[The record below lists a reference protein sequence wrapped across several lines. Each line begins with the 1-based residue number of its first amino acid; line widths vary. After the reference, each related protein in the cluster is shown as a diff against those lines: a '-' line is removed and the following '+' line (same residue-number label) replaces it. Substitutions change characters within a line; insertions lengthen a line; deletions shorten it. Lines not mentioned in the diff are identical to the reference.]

1 MYNVI
6 SFSIMA
12 NRSYLY
18 TVSEV
23 PDYRKGGQVL
33 TVKGLSEYKSGIP
46 PVFLLLLGDNTIV
59 CNSLIWDSYAV
70 SGDYDQGVK
79 NLEKFTELMLKK
91 GVQNPEAFERVSKEA
106 INYLNRQDIRQKFS
120 LLEYGEI
127 YQEIG
132 YDEQALKENIILK
145 WKDLLVALHNENL
158 TKFNEYIGDD
168 ILTHW
173 EDKAGIDYWEEVLY
187 FHFSKEIEF
196 YKPKTAPLEPTNKPL
211 FELHLIPRDIK
222 QNIAVEFGDLLSYF
236 KRESYEIHEIS
247 KTKYS
252 VIREELIRA
261 EIELVSD
268 GKEQSLKV
276 KKDNIIVRC
285 FSYSASISLTTR
297 SFAAN
302 KNYKVYNSVLKS
314 FLPSYIAFMDLTGTV
329 TDPETIKILDKYGLE
344 PIFLSDND
352 IYFVRKKR
360 EKPIYI
366 VNPNLID
373 YYLRWKNYDKADFVQ
388 SPEFYYEVAPDIQ
401 RFVQYVDRNVIPT
414 FFYQKY
420 HKDLKIFN
428 FSGVDIEN
436 PGRKVFV
443 KPFIAEVDD
452 ENFNIHTIQGEKGA
466 MILMDK
472 IREGETLD
480 KMLNRILKEW
490 GVADGYL
497 RAFVRKDLEFDK
509 DREGYITPRLIVDVY
524 VEKILKKPAG
534 SERSWVPI
542 PK

>member
-1 MYNVI
+1 
-6 SFSIMA
+6 MA

-18 TVSEV
+18 TVNDV
-23 PDYRKGGQVL
+23 PDYRKGGQIL

-59 CNSLIWDSYAV
+59 CDSLIWNSYALA
-70 SGDYDQGVK
+70 GDYDQGVK
-79 NLEKFTELMLKK
+79 NLEKFIKLMLKK
-91 GVQNPEAFERVSKEA
+91 GVQNPEAFKQASKEA
-106 INYLNRQDIRQKFS
+106 LEYLNRQNIRQKFT

-127 YQEIG
+127 YPEIG
-132 YDEQALKENIILK
+132 YDEQSLKKNILLK
-145 WKDLLVALHNENL
+145 WKDLLVALHNEDL
-158 TKFNEYIGDD
+158 SKFNEYIGDD

-173 EDKAGIDYWEEVLY
+173 GDKAGIDYWEEVLY

-196 YKPKTAPLEPTNKPL
+196 YKPKTAPLKPTNKPL
-211 FELHLIPRDIK
+211 FELHLISKGIK
-222 QNIAVEFGDLLSYF
+222 QNITEEFGDLLTYF

-252 VIREELIRA
+252 AIREELIRA

-268 GKEQSLKV
+268 EKEQSLKV
-276 KKDNIIVRC
+276 GKDNIIVRC
-285 FSYSASISLTTR
+285 FSDSVNVSLITR

-302 KNYKVYNSVLKS
+302 RNYKVYNSVLKS

-329 TDPETIKILDKYGLE
+329 TDPEKTKILDKYGLE
-344 PIFLSDND
+344 PIFLFEND
-352 IYFVRKKR
+352 IYFARKKGK
-360 EKPIYI
+360 KPIYI
-366 VNPNLID
+366 VNPYLID
-373 YYLRWKNYDKADFVQ
+373 YYLMWKNYDKADFVQ

-401 RFVQYVDRNVIPT
+401 RFVQYADRNVIPT

-420 HKDLKIFN
+420 QKDIKIFN

-443 KPFIAEVDD
+443 KPFITEIDD
-452 ENFNIHTIQGEKGA
+452 DNFNIHTIQEEKGA

-480 KMLNRILKEW
+480 QMLNRVLKEW

-497 RAFVRKDLEFDK
+497 RALVRRDLEFDK
-509 DREGYITPRLIVDVY
+509 DKEGYITPRLIVNVY
-524 VEKILKKPAG
+524 VEKILKKPVG
-534 SERSWVPI
+534 SERSWVSI